1 MKIDNGQTNFDP
13 SVTAAKTEGVQKH
26 HHGHKSGKAGAA
38 SGQDTVSVSS
48 SMQFAT
54 AAISASNQSPDVRPD
69 EVARAKQLMA
79 DGKVGND
86 PYRLADSLI
95 DHALDS

>member
-13 SVTAAKTEGVQKH
+13 SVTAAKTEGVH
-26 HHGHKSGKAGAA
+26 THHGHKFGKAGAA

-69 EVARAKQLMA
+69 EVARAKQLLA